1 MAYSCQVR
9 IPIAC
14 GAGLTVMSQADAA
27 LTSAKQGDSGFGMR
41 LNATRKEPANA
52 SGSDTG

>member
-1 MAYSCQVR
+1 MAYGYQVR
-9 IPIAC
+9 TPIVC
-14 GAGLTVMSQADAA
+14 GAGLTVMLQAGAA
-27 LTSAKQGDSGFGMR
+27 LISDMQGDSGFEMR